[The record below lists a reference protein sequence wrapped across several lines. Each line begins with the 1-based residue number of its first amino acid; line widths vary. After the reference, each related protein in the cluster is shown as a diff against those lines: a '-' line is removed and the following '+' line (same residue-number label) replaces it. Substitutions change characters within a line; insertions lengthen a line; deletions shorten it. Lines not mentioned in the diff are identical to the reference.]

1 MFKNEHENAAYI
13 IGEIR
18 KNTRQKYIISAKQ
31 YRGYQFV
38 DVRLHWTED
47 NGETWHPSKKGITIS
62 PEIADDVVCAI
73 KSGVTLITASRKN
86 VEEEG

>member
-1 MFKNEHENAAYI
+1 MFDSHDNSAHI
-13 IGEIR
+13 IGEVK

-73 KSGVTLITASRKN
+73 KSGVTLITASRKKT
-86 VEEEG
+86 EDGS